1 MDQRQPPQWFTVAHP
16 WRTVEF
22 GVKSLILQGRASRP
36 AHRIA
41 TRPATRPATG
51 GWRRFKRHPC
61 RRRAGGRFRLHPVQ
75 QQAGGGESPP
85 PSASSRTPGHFR
97 PVVRDGP
104 DLDHV
109 RQRVAGVA
117 RLTTASA
124 RRPLNALSRPVR
136 GCPEFPG
143 HPLQRGT
150 GCSRCTSSGE
160 VANRDPTPSAPVPG
174 IPGTPGFYG
183 QVVKLLESEDFSHWQ
198 ESRTTKV
205 S

>member
-1 MDQRQPPQWFTVAHP
+1 MPDAH
-16 WRTVEF
+16 RVGSTVESLRLNTSTPAGPNPRNVGDLRSWPAF
-22 GVKSLILQGRASRP
+22 GFYGQVVK
-36 AHRIA
+36 
-41 TRPATRPATG
+41 
-51 GWRRFKRHPC
+51 
-61 RRRAGGRFRLHPVQ
+61 GGRGSL
-75 QQAGGGESPP
+75 P

-150 GCSRCTSSGE
+150 GCSRCTSSDG
-160 VANRDPTPSAPVPG
+160 VTDRDPTPSAPVPG
-174 IPGTPGFYG
+174 ITGTPGFYG
-183 QVVKLLESEDFSHWQ
+183 QVVKGVGVRYPLQLAGAPGFPDSVGVAPHDKG
-198 ESRTTKV
+198 RT
-205 S
+205 